1 MPEGIK
7 GREPAP
13 RADRVYNR
21 PELREYGDLLE
32 ITKLLGKGKKDSPL
46 GTGTGGINLN
56 VMVLG

>member
-1 MPEGIK
+1 MPEATK
-7 GREPAP
+7 AREPAA
-13 RADRVYNR
+13 RANRVYQR

-56 VMVLG
+56 VMVV